1 MGFIAGPGGGVGGV
15 GWGGGGGGGGAL
27 PGGAIGFAGLQ
38 FNGAFGSYF
47 GITFYNP

>member
-1 MGFIAGPGGGVGGV
+1 MVGFTAGPGGCVGGV
-15 GWGGGGGGGGAL
+15 GLGGGVL